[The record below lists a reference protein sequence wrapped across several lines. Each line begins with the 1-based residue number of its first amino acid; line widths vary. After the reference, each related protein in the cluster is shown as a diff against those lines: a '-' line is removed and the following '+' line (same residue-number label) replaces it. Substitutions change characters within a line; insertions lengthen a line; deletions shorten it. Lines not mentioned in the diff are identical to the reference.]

1 LEILK
6 SGSLIGR
13 RIEANLHEFR
23 ACPMAPGP
31 GPGHEPPM
39 APIGHVLV
47 FPGQGPGP
55 MAPIEHA
62 LRLGVKAITKY

>member
-1 LEILK
+1 
-6 SGSLIGR
+6 
-13 RIEANLHEFR
+13 
-23 ACPMAPGP
+23 MAPGP